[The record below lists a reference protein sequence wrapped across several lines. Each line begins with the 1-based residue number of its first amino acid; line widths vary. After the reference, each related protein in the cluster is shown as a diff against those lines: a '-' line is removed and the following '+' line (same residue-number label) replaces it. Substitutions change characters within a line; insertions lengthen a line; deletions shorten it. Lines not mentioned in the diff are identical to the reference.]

1 MKRISRVYLNGV
13 LDHTPDTEG
22 AIREVHRVLRP
33 GGVAK
38 VMLYHRRSLN
48 YWVEIVLRRGVLG
61 AEFLLGRDRLRR
73 RIGWNVII
81 TATK

>member
-38 VMLYHRRSLN
+38 VMLYHRSSLN

-61 AEFLLGRDRLRR
+61 AEVFAWPGSTTKKNRMERDHY
-73 RIGWNVII
+73 GH
-81 TATK
+81 